1 MIREIRGANPLN
13 LLFVLAVLVVVG
25 LSCGPAGQ
33 KMCVGEVTVDGLTFQ
48 GKDRDETQAR
58 KNTCSKYCIEGD
70 KGFDRMYRE
79 WLRSP
84 EAKKASGTDKWS
96 AMALDKKLGEYTRQ
110 CEDDCIKKHN
120 DGSQKIAVKCE

>member
-1 MIREIRGANPLN
+1 MTKRIGFRDPLS
-13 LLFVLAVLVVVG
+13 LLLALSVLVIIA
-25 LSCGPAGQ
+25 LSCGPAGK
-33 KMCVGEVTVDGLTFQ
+33 KMCVGEVTVDGLTYR
-48 GKDRDETQAR
+48 GNDPDESQAR
-58 KNTCSKYCIEGD
+58 RNTCSKYCIEGD

-110 CEDDCIKKHN
+110 CEEDCLKSHN
-120 DGSQKIAVKCE
+120 NGTRIIAVKCE